1 MRLLFI
7 VNTDWFFITHRLP
20 IAIAAQKQ
28 GYEVH
33 IAVGESKR
41 KETLIRHN
49 LKVHVIKMDRKSINP
64 LKFLVS
70 FFEIYNLIYKVKDQ
84 SWT

>member
-1 MRLLFI
+1 MMNYILPKNNMKLLFI

-33 IAVGESKR
+33 VTIGESEKI
-41 KETLIRHN
+41 ETLRSNNI
-49 LKVHVIKMDRKSINP
+49 KVH
-64 LKFLVS
+64 L
-70 FFEIYNLIYKVKDQ
+70 
-84 SWT
+84 